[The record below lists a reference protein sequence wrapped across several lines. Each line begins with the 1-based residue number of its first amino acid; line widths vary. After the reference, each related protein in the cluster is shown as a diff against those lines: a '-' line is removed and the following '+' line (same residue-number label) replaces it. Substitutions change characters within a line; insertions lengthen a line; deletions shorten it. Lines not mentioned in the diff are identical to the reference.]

1 MRLVKKYIYIKR
13 SVCNFHRTKYSPE
26 PRSGIIPSGHTYT
39 VFEQTTAVC
48 LKIKGRFNFI
58 KGRFNFIK
66 GRFNFLQDRPVF
78 RWQTYTPLLGNGVA
92 NLEDDLKKT
101 PSYRLNRTVHRIKA
115 ALNSSRLQD
124 GTRCGTVPLWC
135 IKTQL
140 SAMPAAK
147 KSKTKEI
154 RRKTPACV
162 SVSASFELLI
172 TRSSWVGD

>member
-66 GRFNFLQDRPVF
+66 GRFNFIKGRFNFIKGRFIFIKGRFNFIKGRFNFIKGRFNFIKV
-78 RWQTYTPLLGNGVA
+78 
-92 NLEDDLKKT
+92 DLI
-101 PSYRLNRTVHRIKA
+101 L
-115 ALNSSRLQD
+115 
-124 GTRCGTVPLWC
+124 
-135 IKTQL
+135 
-140 SAMPAAK
+140 
-147 KSKTKEI
+147 
-154 RRKTPACV
+154 
-162 SVSASFELLI
+162 
-172 TRSSWVGD
+172 